1 VEEQEPISVQKLGPV
16 APMEDSPI
24 LGVLSKA
31 GATESVTGMAEDA
44 SVEDGEG
51 VAEWS
56 PVTETIVETNDVEKD
71 VVEATSAVKRDGFTV
86 TNETV
91 HSPEEILRAAT
102 GEDVTSEE
110 DLAEEKEGSAGE
122 MQQAKLTEEE
132 TSDELDEDEELS
144 SDDDDDA
151 SEEIDS
157 TDEREVG
164 CTEVRTD
171 FHNVKELVQMMQGTE
186 IAVKANENPVEEASE
201 DDDEE
206 STEDDGSA
214 DEESTE
220 DDGSADEEASEDDG
234 SVDEEASEDDGSVDE
249 EASEDGLAEE
259 DDFITSDLP
268 LEFDDI
274 VVLSDAETVSVTT
287 STVKE
292 NQVAVASATR
302 VSVKSMDDPPISVT
316 NEEEVSEEKDVI
328 EEAMKEVASTV
339 GTIVKSLDE
348 CTIKEGTHQ
357 ADEEKLN
364 TRVEAVGQKDYSTM
378 SMRKLR
384 ATLKNQLAMV

>member
-56 PVTETIVETNDVEKD
+56 PVTETIVETEKD

-249 EASEDGLAEE
+249 E
-259 DDFITSDLP
+259 
-268 LEFDDI
+268 FDDI